1 MTVSLTSMTL
11 FPGGQKLSG
20 VRSIVLSVPA
30 TAQVDTG
37 DGSLVTADSTSM
49 FDLAGRNVV
58 VLTAPARATLAVA
71 GVKPGA
77 LSASRIAAVTQAAPG
92 GP

>member
-1 MTVSLTSMTL
+1 M
-11 FPGGQKLSG
+11 
-20 VRSIVLSVPA
+20 LSVPA
-30 TAQVDTG
+30 AAQVDTG

-49 FDLAGRNVV
+49 LDLAGRNVV

-77 LSASRIAAVTQAAPG
+77 TLGLADRGRDAGRPG
-92 GP
+92 GPDRAPS

>member
-1 MTVSLTSMTL
+1 MTL
-11 FPGGQKLSG
+11 FPGGQKVSG

-37 DGSLVTADSTSM
+37 DGSLGTADSTSM

-71 GVKPGA
+71 LVKPGA
-77 LSASRIAAVTQAAPG
+77 IRASRIAAVTQAAPG